1 MKKYLKQSMESVIGL
16 MHNIKNNN
24 FLYAR
29 LRLTILYTI
38 VTMTIVTLFSLA
50 LFISLDRSSRG
61 LLDDDQ
67 QSDLITMQNH
77 KFRSNIEDIENTIMY
92 VDFFLLFLV
101 SGLGYIIAGKILN
114 PIKKNMETQ
123 KRFLADASH
132 DLRTPLAIMKSESQV
147 LFQSNSRIIDEYKQV
162 IGSNIEE
169 INKMT
174 DLVEDLLHIARNES
188 IRSETILSEDVNLQK
203 LIEKLISRI
212 KLESNKKNI
221 RINVEGTIISSIKG
235 NANNLERAIQNILKN
250 AINYTPKDGKIKVSL
265 NQERNSCSIKVLDT
279 GVGIKE
285 SDLPYVFD
293 RFYKAEHS
301 RNDAS
306 GSGLGLP
313 IAKQIIEQHGGT
325 IKIVSKLNNGAEII
339 ITIPL
344 T

>member
-1 MKKYLKQSMESVIGL
+1 MKKYLKQSMESVTGL
-16 MHNIKNNN
+16 IHNIKNNN

-29 LRLTILYTI
+29 LRLTVLYTI
-38 VTMTIVTLFSLA
+38 LTMTIVVLFSLA

-61 LLDDDQ
+61 ILDDDR
-67 QSDLITMQNH
+67 QSNLITIQNH
-77 KFRSNIEDIENTIMY
+77 KFRSSIENIENTIIY
-92 VDFFLLFLV
+92 VDFLLLFLV
-101 SGLGYIIAGKILN
+101 LGLGYIIAGKVLN

-147 LFQSNSRIIDEYKQV
+147 LFQSNSENIDEYKQV
-162 IGSNIEE
+162 MKSNIEE

-174 DLVEDLLHIARNES
+174 NLVEDLLLIARNES
-188 IRSETILSEDVNLQK
+188 TKSETILNEDVNLQK
-203 LIEKLISRI
+203 LIEKLISRM
-212 KLESNKKNI
+212 KPESDKKNI
-221 RINVEGTIISSIKG
+221 MINVKGTITSSIKG
-235 NANNLERAIQNILKN
+235 NINNVERAIQNILQN
-250 AINYTPKDGKIKVSL
+250 AINYTSKDGEIMVYL
-265 NQERNSCSIKVLDT
+265 NEEKHSCSIDISDT

-285 SDLPYVFD
+285 SDLPYIFD

-325 IKIVSKLNNGAEII
+325 IKIASKLTSGTEVI

-344 T
+344 S